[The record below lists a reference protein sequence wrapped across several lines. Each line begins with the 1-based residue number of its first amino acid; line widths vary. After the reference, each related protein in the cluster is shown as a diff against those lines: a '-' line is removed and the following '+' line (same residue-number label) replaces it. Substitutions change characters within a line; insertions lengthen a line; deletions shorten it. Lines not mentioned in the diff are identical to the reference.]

1 MIGLLGTGCVAQQAD
16 LARIQKDLELQIR
29 KIKEEKRQ
37 LAVQVDE
44 TKTQLATMREE
55 AEGDLTK
62 IRSSLASINQKAT
75 LLQEKDLTSLYGK
88 LEEAEHKIEGL
99 TNHFTLQTD
108 TLKSDVQSLQTTML
122 THQEEF
128 QKANTQT
135 TALAQKVDEN
145 NQALTANMTEFQ
157 GSLSQFKD
165 TLASLGTHI
174 GQVQTDLTG
183 FGTTLGQVQANL
195 VTQQQELGT
204 AQTHSEEMSQSI
216 KQGQE
221 AMDTFVTLFGTRLD
235 EQSSQTAHLQQQI
248 TTLQDK
254 LNADAKALR
263 ETLKTDTQALRAYL
277 EHDVKSGMTQ
287 VVTDINNRQRPL
299 EERMN
304 ALQTDLE
311 TLGTHVQADATQMQN
326 LSQSVVKLR
335 EAQDVM
341 GSLLGKRGDEIIQQ
355 AGQLIERMNTV
366 EEHQTALTQQ
376 IQSNTQ
382 KTSTHLTEVNASL
395 TSISQVLDQT
405 SQALSGRLT
414 QQEEAVKKLNQ
425 AIQQFQQLKDEA
437 QSQIQQM
444 QAVGQVTN
452 KLRQTV
458 EQMNGK
464 IQDLE
469 IHQSGLVGKLDSD
482 AQTTNSHLQEV
493 NKGITSIAQA
503 LESVSA
509 KLNTRIDDHEQRL
522 NRAVTSFQTV
532 QGTAEVAQVN
542 LRHLNE
548 LTETLNQLREV
559 VNTIGTKL
567 SERVDQHEDRLGQL
581 AHRVNSLVT
590 KRKK

>member
-88 LEEAEHKIEGL
+88 LEEAENNINNLNKD
-99 TNHFTLQTD
+99 FTLQID
-108 TLKSDVQSLQTTML
+108 NLKSDVQSLQTSRL
-122 THQEEF
+122 THQEEL

-183 FGTTLGQVQANL
+183 FGTTLGQVRANL

-216 KQGQE
+216 QQGQE

-248 TTLQDK
+248 TTLQDR
-254 LNADAKALR
+254 LNADIKALR

-376 IQSNTQ
+376 LQSNTQ